1 MANTFEYAK
10 IFETNLDK
18 LAIQTLKTGFMDGNS
33 GQVKYNGGNEIKIPS
48 IALQGLGEYD
58 REKGYTQGSVVLKY
72 QTKTMTQDRGRSFL
86 IDAMDVDETNFV
98 ATASNVMGEFQR
110 TRVTPEIDAYRIS
123 KLAEIAMGVE
133 EDAQAEYSYT
143 IDNSTII
150 NKIKNGIK
158 IIRENGFD
166 SELVIL
172 ANYDTTTAIEEAVL
186 GKITSGTFS
195 QGGIN
200 TKVPFIDDCPIIS
213 VPKARMYSAITLK
226 DGSTGG
232 QEDGGYEKGSSAK
245 DINFMIVAR
254 ETPIAVTK
262 QDKMRIF
269 PPEVYQ
275 KANAWSLDYRRY
287 HDIWVKDNCKGSI
300 FVNIKDA
307 KA

>member
-1 MANTFEYAK
+1 M
-10 IFETNLDK
+10 
-18 LAIQTLKTGFMDGNS
+18 
-33 GQVKYNGGNEIKIPS
+33 
-48 IALQGLGEYD
+48 
-58 REKGYTQGSVVLKY
+58 
-72 QTKTMTQDRGRSFL
+72 L
-86 IDAMDVDETNFV
+86 I
-98 ATASNVMGEFQR
+98 
-110 TRVTPEIDAYRIS
+110 
-123 KLAEIAMGVE
+123 AEIAMGVE

-143 IDNSTII
+143 INNSTII

-232 QEDGGYEKGSSAK
+232 QEDGGYTKGSSAK
-245 DINFMIVAR
+245 DINFIIVAR

-269 PPEVYQ
+269 TPDTYQ
-275 KANAWSLDYRRY
+275 KANAWSIDYRRY
-287 HDIWVKDNCKGSI
+287 HDLWVKDNCKGSI

-307 KA
+307 KE